1 MNKVSTIMIA
11 VALAA
16 PMYGCHRDEART
28 TTPDERQEAREER
41 RDDRQEARE
50 DRREEMGDRQEERA
64 DDREARRDARDEH
77 SSAEDHQATTGSE
90 PATATAPAAG
100 ASGVGNDAQ
109 REQEQPRAQ
118 AQPTAQDQPMAT
130 DDESITLAIR
140 RALVADDAITIR
152 GRNTTIITRGGVVT
166 LRGSVER
173 DAERASVEAHA
184 RGAQGVRRV
193 DNQISVSR

>member
-1 MNKVSTIMIA
+1 MNKVSTIMVA

-41 RDDRQEARE
+41 REDRQEARE
-50 DRREEMGDRQEERA
+50 DRREEMGDRQEARA

-77 SSAEDHQATTGSE
+77 SSAEDHQATTGSQ

-100 ASGVGNDAQ
+100 ASGVANDAQ
-109 REQEQPRAQ
+109 SAPAQ
-118 AQPTAQDQPMAT
+118 QTAQDQPMAT

-140 RALVADDAITIR
+140 RALVADDAITMR

-193 DNQISVSR
+193 DNQIDVSR